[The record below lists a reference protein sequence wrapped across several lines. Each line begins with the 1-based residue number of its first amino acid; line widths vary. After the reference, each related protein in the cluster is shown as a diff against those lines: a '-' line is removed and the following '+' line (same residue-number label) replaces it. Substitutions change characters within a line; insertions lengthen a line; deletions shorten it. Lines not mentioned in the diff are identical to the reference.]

1 MNFSSGHLNILQQLN
16 NAERWLGWDMQ
27 RTEMVIKIISFILT
41 DCMHSNTWCSSMQ
54 LWEYHDE
61 VASKCLLV
69 IKRFHPP
76 LFMLTQAYWLNCRS
90 WQAMAKIRWGSRF
103 YAGLKFTVLYL
114 WKTVNISCSDLKKK
128 KKKNRSACLNI
139 IKYLFNM
146 STMLSLTVTGLSKLI
161 IFIIVYPQI
170 QSNPSNL
177 DIFGDLWSFSL
188 DQSVGPTLQ
197 ILIILFL
204 TNTLIILL
212 INPLVSHL
220 IQVVNLVHE
229 MLDKGG

>member
-128 KKKNRSACLNI
+128 KKMQCMFEHYKISVQYVHYVVTDSHRI
-139 IKYLFNM
+139 IKVDNIHYCL
-146 STMLSLTVTGLSKLI
+146 STNPKQSIKFGHFWRFV
-161 IFIIVYPQI
+161 IFQFGPKCWT
-170 QSNPSNL
+170 NPANI
-177 DIFGDLWSFSL
+177 DYF
-188 DQSVGPTLQ
+188 
-197 ILIILFL
+197 ILFL

-212 INPLVSHL
+212 MNPLVSHL
-220 IQVVNLVHE
+220 IQVVNLVYE

>member
-128 KKKNRSACLNI
+128 KRSACLNI

-197 ILIILFL
+197 ILITLFL

-220 IQVVNLVHE
+220 IQVVNLVYE

>member
-1 MNFSSGHLNILQQLN
+1 
-16 NAERWLGWDMQ
+16 
-27 RTEMVIKIISFILT
+27 
-41 DCMHSNTWCSSMQ
+41 
-54 LWEYHDE
+54 
-61 VASKCLLV
+61 
-69 IKRFHPP
+69 
-76 LFMLTQAYWLNCRS
+76 
-90 WQAMAKIRWGSRF
+90 
-103 YAGLKFTVLYL
+103 
-114 WKTVNISCSDLKKK
+114 
-128 KKKNRSACLNI
+128 
-139 IKYLFNM
+139 
-146 STMLSLTVTGLSKLI
+146 MLSLTVTGLSKLI

-220 IQVVNLVHE
+220 IQVVNLVYE